1 MKLTRRHFVAGGTS
15 AAVLAAASPTVAQTN
30 LPPLRIG
37 FGEALT
43 GGLAAGGKAALL
55 TYQIWAEEV
64 NARGGILGRK
74 VELVYYDDQ
83 SNPSMVPAI
92 YTKLLDIDKVDLV
105 MSGYATVPTAA
116 AMPIIVQRKRLF
128 MSLFALAVNEQFKY
142 DRYFQI
148 QPNGPNAKLE
158 FSKGY
163 LELAMALDPKP
174 TTIAMVGADAE
185 YSHLALAGARENAKK
200 HGLKIVYDRTYPP
213 ATIDFLP
220 IIRGMKAANPDIIFL
235 ASYPPDSVGLIRA
248 AHEVGIKAR
257 MFGGGTIGPQF
268 AALKT
273 QLGPLLNNVISYDLY
288 APEPTMKF
296 PGIEELLR
304 RYRER
309 AAAAGVD
316 PLGLY
321 IPPFAYAQMQI
332 LEAAIKA
339 VGSLDEGK
347 LAEHMHKATFPTV
360 VGDVK
365 FAANGEWAEPRLLL
379 VQYQG
384 IVGNDVEQFKQP
396 GKQVIIY
403 PPQFKSGE
411 MKVPFDSTKK

>member
-1 MKLTRRHFVAGGTS
+1 VSPGLTQT
-15 AAVLAAASPTVAQTN
+15 AA
-30 LPPLRIG
+30 PPIKIG
-37 FGEALT
+37 FSEALT

-83 SNPSMVPAI
+83 SNPATVPAI
-92 YTKLLDIDKVDLV
+92 YVKMLDVDKVDLV

-116 AMPIIVQRKRLF
+116 AMPVIVQRKRLF

-158 FSKGY
+158 FSKGF
-163 LELAMALDPKP
+163 LELAMGLDPKP
-174 TTIAMVGADAE
+174 KTIAMVGADAE
-185 YSHLALAGARENAKK
+185 YSHLALEGARQNAKK
-200 HGLKIVYDRTYPP
+200 HGLRIVYDRTYPP
-213 ATIDFLP
+213 PTIDFLP
-220 IIRGMKAANPDIIFL
+220 IIRGIKAANPDIVFL
-235 ASYPPDSVGLIRA
+235 ASYPPDSAGLIRA
-248 AHEVGIKAR
+248 AHEVGIKAQ

-273 QLGPLLNNVISYDLY
+273 QLGPLLNNIISYDLY
-288 APEPTMKF
+288 APEPTMNF
-296 PGIEELLR
+296 PGIEDFLR

-309 AAAAGVD
+309 APAAGVD

-321 IPPFAYAQMQI
+321 IPPFAYSQMQI
-332 LEAAIKA
+332 LESAIKS

-379 VQYQG
+379 VQYRG
-384 IVGNDVEQFKQP
+384 VAGNDVAQFKQP

-403 PPQFKSGE
+403 PPRFKSGE
-411 MKVPFDSTKK
+411 LVVPFDSTKR